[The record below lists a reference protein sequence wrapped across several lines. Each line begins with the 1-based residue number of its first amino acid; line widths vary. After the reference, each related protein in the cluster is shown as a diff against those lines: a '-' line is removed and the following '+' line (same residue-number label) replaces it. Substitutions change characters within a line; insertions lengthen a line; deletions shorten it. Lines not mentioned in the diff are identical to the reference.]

1 MFFLRHIL
9 SKQGESMMNYGI
21 WNNKG
26 GVGKSFLSFTLAL
39 EHAHNNPN
47 KKIILADMCP
57 QANLS
62 EMILGGNGKG
72 NANLEKVL
80 AEGEG
85 RKTIGG
91 YFDERIASP
100 HRTTGNETSYLISAC
115 DYNEEI
121 PSNVYLLCGDPSLE
135 LQAQVMNQ
143 IGSQTLPV
151 TAWKNVHLWLREL
164 INACARKLGD
174 ADGVTAFIDCNPSF
188 SAYTELAL
196 VASDNLVLPCSCDG
210 SSARAI
216 NNVAS
221 LVYGARNHQS
231 DRGFFKMCQR
241 FDMKLPLIH
250 SVILNRSTQ
259 YNKAASKAFAA
270 MFEAIKNAVLN
281 FYTSRPDC
289 FIAGGPNF
297 IDMPDNHSVAIVSSH
312 LGKPLYAITP
322 GKYGVHDVTPQI
334 NPEPLERYKDAITGF
349 EKII

>member
-1 MFFLRHIL
+1 
-9 SKQGESMMNYGI
+9 MNYGI

-39 EHAHNNPN
+39 EHAHTHPE

-72 NANLEKVL
+72 NANLEQL
-80 AEGEG
+80 ISTDGT
-85 RKTIGG
+85 RKTVGG

-100 HRTTGNETSYLISAC
+100 HRATGNETSYLIGARE
-115 DYNEEI
+115 YNEEI

-135 LQAQVMNQ
+135 LQAQVINQ
-143 IGSQTLPV
+143 IGSQTLPES
-151 TAWKNVHLWLREL
+151 AWKNVHLWLREL
-164 INACARKLGD
+164 INACARKLGGTE
-174 ADGVTAFIDCNPSF
+174 GVTTFIDCNPSF

-196 VASDNLVLPCSCDG
+196 VASDNLILPCSCDG
-210 SSARAI
+210 SSSRAI

-221 LVYGARNHQS
+221 LVYGSRYQS
-231 DRGFFKMCQR
+231 DRGFFMMCRR
-241 FDMKLPLIH
+241 FDIRLPLIH
-250 SVILNRSTQ
+250 SVVLNRSTQ

-270 MFEAIKNAVLN
+270 MFDAIKRAVTD
-281 FYTSRPDC
+281 FHAERSDC
-289 FIAGGPNF
+289 FVSGGPKF

-322 GKYGVHDVTPQI
+322 GKYLVHDVTPQI
-334 NPEPLERYKDAITGF
+334 NPEPLERYKEAITGF
-349 EKII
+349 ERII